1 MCLNFWLHLCVSIA
15 VDQQEVINVLFLTFS
30 WDFLLIPLLFQS
42 SKNDFRRKWDKDEY
56 ENLAQK
62 RLNEER
68 EKDRE
73 MRRDGEKTLK
83 NKSGREV
90 NSGSDEFDY

>member
-1 MCLNFWLHLCVSIA
+1 MAVKYGVKPFDRIRVGIA
-15 VDQQEVINVLFLTFS
+15 VDQQVVLNVLFLFPPVTPN
-30 WDFLLIPLLFQS
+30 LLRLLFQS

-62 RLNEER
+62 RLVEER

-73 MRRDGEKTLK
+73 RRDGEK
-83 NKSGREV
+83 S
-90 NSGSDEFDY
+90 